1 MKIAISGKGGSG
13 KTTISATL
21 TRILARRGL
30 PVLAIDGDPNP
41 NLIQAL
47 GLGPGVE
54 TAAIPRNVVERR
66 EDENGQQRHVLTTT
80 VADIVSKYGLK
91 APDGVT
97 VLALCRCAAG
107 CTGALLPLDGDC
119 GTNCAVSARAR
130 H

>member
-54 TAAIPRNVVERR
+54 AEAVPRNVVERR
-66 EDENGQQRHVLTTT
+66 EDEAGQARHVLTTT
-80 VADIVSKYGLK
+80 VADIVSHYGLK

-97 VLALCRCAAG
+97 VLVGTRVDHAG
-107 CTGALLPLDGDC
+107 AG
-119 GTNCAVSARAR
+119 
-130 H
+130 

>member
-54 TAAIPRNVVERR
+54 ADAIPRTVVERR
-66 EDENGQQRHVLTTT
+66 EDETGQSRHMLTTT
-80 VADIVSKYGLK
+80 VAEIISQYGLK

-97 VLALCRCAAG
+97 VLVGTHIDHAG
-107 CTGALLPLDGDC
+107 AG
-119 GTNCAVSARAR
+119 
-130 H
+130 

>member
-41 NLIQAL
+41 NLSQAL
-47 GLGPGVE
+47 GISGNVD
-54 TAAIPRNVVERR
+54 AQAIPRGLVERR
-66 EDENGQQRHVLTTT
+66 EDESGASRHVLTRL
-80 VADIVSKYGLK
+80 VAEIIEQYGLK

-97 VLALCRCAAG
+97 VLVGTRVDHAG
-107 CTGALLPLDGDC
+107 AG
-119 GTNCAVSARAR
+119 
-130 H
+130 

>member
-21 TRILARRGL
+21 IRLIARRGL

-47 GLGPGVE
+47 GVGPGVE
-54 TAAIPRNVVERR
+54 AEAVPRSVVERR
-66 EDENGQQRHVLTTT
+66 EDAGGVTRHVLT
-80 VADIVSKYGLK
+80 VPIAQIVERYGMK

-97 VLALCRCAAG
+97 VLVGTRVDHAG
-107 CTGALLPLDGDC
+107 AG
-119 GTNCAVSARAR
+119 
-130 H
+130 

>member
-41 NLIQAL
+41 NLIRAL
-47 GLGPGVE
+47 GISDGVE
-54 TAAIPRNVVERR
+54 LKAIPRSVVERR
-66 EDENGQQRHVLTTT
+66 EDEAGASRLVLTKS
-80 VADIVSKYGLK
+80 VAEIVSQYGLK

-97 VLALCRCAAG
+97 VLIGTGVDHAG
-107 CTGALLPLDGDC
+107 AG
-119 GTNCAVSARAR
+119 
-130 H
+130 